1 MVLRNVS
8 SVLLAWDEKA
18 SARGDAYLPMIGSIL
33 TGRPTEETLSFM
45 ESIPDSRTPIL
56 IVDDD
61 EGLLLSLGD
70 IVASAGLPEPAL
82 VSRGNRVMD
91 LLKEHPIHLVLLDLI
106 LPGTRG
112 IDLLREMKRAYPD
125 VECLIV
131 TAVDDVEIAV
141 EAMKYGA
148 FDYLVKPIQRHK
160 LIIAVRNALQHHD
173 LLHKVSFLE
182 KEPSFSDLTRPEA
195 FQGMV
200 ARDPAMARVFHEAE
214 TYAANDYNLVIT
226 GETGVGKDMLARI
239 IHRLSPRADGP
250 FMPVSMAALSRSL
263 FEDDLFGHSKGA
275 YTGAFSDK
283 KGFFEEAH
291 GGTLFLDEI
300 TELDQDLQAA
310 ILRVIQE
317 RELYRLGST
326 RAKKVDVRIIAASNR
341 DLPQQVVQE
350 RFRSDLYY
358 RLNVCHIHI
367 PPLRERKKDIPAIAN
382 HFLRTHASRNRKS
395 LRGLAPELIEALL
408 EYPFPG
414 NVRELD
420 NIIASAVLTE
430 TGPSLSLATV
440 RRHLFSDSRDPGPG
454 GSNLLP
460 LALVEKRHIRSVLQ
474 ATGGNRTRAAQ
485 ILGIGL
491 RTLQRRL
498 RADPD
503 LEARQKGT

>member
-1 MVLRNVS
+1 MTDGETVS
-8 SVLLAWDEKA
+8 E
-18 SARGDAYLPMIGSIL
+18 
-33 TGRPTEETLSFM
+33 M
-45 ESIPDSRTPIL
+45 ESIPKNRTPIL

-61 EGLLLSLGD
+61 EGLLLSMGD
-70 IVASAGLPEPAL
+70 IIASSGLPEPAL
-82 VSRGNRVMD
+82 VSKGDRVMD
-91 LLKEHPIHLVLLDLI
+91 ILKEHPIHLVLLDLI
-106 LPGTRG
+106 LPRTHG
-112 IDLLREMKRAYPD
+112 IDLLREMKQAYPD
-125 VECLIV
+125 VECLIA

-148 FDYLVKPIQRHK
+148 FDYLVKPIQRDK
-160 LIIAVRNALQHHD
+160 LIIAVRNALQCYD

-182 KEPSFSDLTRPEA
+182 KEPSFSDLTHPEA
-195 FQGMV
+195 FQEMV
-200 ARDPAMARVFHEAE
+200 ARDQAMARVFHEAE

-239 IHRLSPRADGP
+239 IHHLSPRADGP

-263 FEDDLFGHSKGA
+263 FEDNLFGHSKGA

-300 TELDQDLQAA
+300 TELDKDLQAA

-341 DLPQQVVQE
+341 DLPQQVIRG
-350 RFRSDLYY
+350 RFRTDLYY

-367 PPLRERKKDIPAIAN
+367 PPLRERKLDIAAIAN
-382 HFLRTHASRNRKS
+382 RFLRTHANQNQKP
-395 LRGLAPELIEALL
+395 LRGLSPELVEELQ

-414 NVRELD
+414 NVRELE

-430 TGPSLSLATV
+430 TKPFLSLDTV
-440 RRHLFSDSRDPGPG
+440 RRHLFSNSRDEAPRD
-454 GSNLLP
+454 SDLLP
-460 LALVEKRHIRSVLQ
+460 MAEVEKRHIRSVLQ
-474 ATGGNRTRAAQ
+474 ATGGNRTRAAR

-498 RADPD
+498 RDNPKI
-503 LEARQKGT
+503 ESRQHDT